1 MPRPYQIT
9 AKTCPVAKGMADPTY
24 EEAIRRIRRLH
35 WLHYPAQAAVM
46 VTLVLAAGRRTAGT
60 GAVNPRLATWPAL
73 LLLGGLLVLV
83 GVLVYLVSSQI
94 KPNLR
99 RPEAENLRLYKSRI
113 FLRNSLLGLAGLPPL
128 ITYTITRSPIDL
140 LFFVCLL
147 LTLCV
152 VMAPSAKT
160 YQRWLI
166 K

>member
-1 MPRPYQIT
+1 
-9 AKTCPVAKGMADPTY
+9 MADPTY
-24 EEAIRRIRRLH
+24 DEAIRRIRRMH
-35 WLHYPAQAAVM
+35 WLHYSIQAAVM
-46 VTLVLAAGRRTAGT
+46 AALVLAASRRTAGS
-60 GAVNPRLATWPAL
+60 GAVNPQLATWPAL
-73 LLLGGLLVLV
+73 LLLGGLLLLV

-99 RPEAENLRLYKSRI
+99 RPAVENLRLYKSRV

-140 LFFVCLL
+140 LFFGCLL

-166 K
+166 R

>member
-1 MPRPYQIT
+1 
-9 AKTCPVAKGMADPTY
+9 MADPTY
-24 EEAIRRIRRLH
+24 DKAIRSIRRLH
-35 WLHYPAQAAVM
+35 WLHYPTQAAIM
-46 VTLVLAAGRRTAGT
+46 AALVLVAGRRTAGS
-60 GAVNPRLATWPAL
+60 GDVNPTLATWPAL

-113 FLRNSLLGLAGLPPL
+113 FLRNSLLGLLGLPPL
-128 ITYTITRSPIDL
+128 ITYTITKSPVDL
-140 LFFVCLL
+140 LFFGCLL

-152 VMAPSAKT
+152 VMTPSAKT

-166 K
+166 R